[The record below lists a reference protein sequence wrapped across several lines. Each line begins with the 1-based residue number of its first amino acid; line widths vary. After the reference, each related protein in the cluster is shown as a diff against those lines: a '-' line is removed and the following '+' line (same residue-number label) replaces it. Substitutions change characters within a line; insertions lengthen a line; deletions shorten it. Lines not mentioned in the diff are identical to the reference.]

1 MCPVCITTA
10 TLIAGIATTTGGLTL
25 VVKKFCTKN
34 VVNRIPIPTKS
45 KENQDGR

>member
-1 MCPVCITTA
+1 MCPACITTA
-10 TLIAGIATTTGGLTL
+10 ALIASIATTTGGLTL

-34 VVNRIPIPTKS
+34 VASQIPTQTKS